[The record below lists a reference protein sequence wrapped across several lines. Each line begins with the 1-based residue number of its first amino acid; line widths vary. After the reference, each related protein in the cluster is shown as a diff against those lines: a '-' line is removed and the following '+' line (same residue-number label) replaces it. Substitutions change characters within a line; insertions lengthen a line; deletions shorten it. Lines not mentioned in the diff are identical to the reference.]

1 MDTRNTEL
9 RVEELDQLDFLL
21 EYLKQDVEM
30 YSYISEESYQPLDLS
45 MKKKPESEVGAIF
58 SNLKSPLS
66 TSSPMSN
73 SNTENPFPSISPISN
88 SSSSESSQCDFDLS
102 FLPSPGSP
110 WSGRSFTPSPE
121 MTFVLIEDPAPS
133 PAITFSITPQLSCAN
148 CFTTTTS
155 TWRKDSLGYPVCNAC
170 GLYFKVHQ
178 KKRPAEWAREGV
190 MKRKRNNKIKRVNL
204 GRNN

>member
-1 MDTRNTEL
+1 MKSPQSPYQQRRSHGLNKSISGTGQAITSQYQLIHRTDIMDTRNTEL
-9 RVEELDQLDFLL
+9 RVQEIDQLNFLL
-21 EYLKQDVEM
+21 EYLQQDVEM

-102 FLPSPGSP
+102 FFPSPGSP
-110 WSGRSFTPSPE
+110 W
-121 MTFVLIEDPAPS
+121 
-133 PAITFSITPQLSCAN
+133 
-148 CFTTTTS
+148 
-155 TWRKDSLGYPVCNAC
+155 
-170 GLYFKVHQ
+170 
-178 KKRPAEWAREGV
+178 
-190 MKRKRNNKIKRVNL
+190 
-204 GRNN
+204 